1 MDFLPENI
9 QKYISDIS
17 QSESLI
23 LKELNRYTNSKVILP
38 RMLSGHVQGRFL
50 SMISKLVNPEIIV
63 EVGTYTGYSCLC
75 LSEGLKKNGKIITIE
90 KDEEFASIARKF
102 FDRSKYKEKISLIID
117 DATNVIENINEKID
131 LAFIDADKVNYS
143 KYYDMLFPKLKIGG
157 LIVADNVLW
166 SGKVTKKVS
175 DNETQSIK
183 NFNAKVKNDE
193 RVENLI
199 VGIRDGIMV
208 CQKIKD

>member
-9 QKYISDIS
+9 QKYISEIS

-75 LSEGLKKNGKIITIE
+75 LAEGLKKNGKIITIE
-90 KDEEFASIARKF
+90 KDEEFASIAKKF
-102 FDRSKYKEKISLIID
+102 FDRSKYKEKISLLIE
-117 DATNVIENINEKID
+117 DATTAIENISEKID

-166 SGKVTKKVS
+166 SGKVTEDVS

-183 NFNAKVKNDE
+183 NFNTKVKNDE

>member
-17 QSESLI
+17 QSESPI

-75 LSEGLKKNGKIITIE
+75 LAEGLKKNGKIITIE
-90 KDEEFASIARKF
+90 KDEEFASIAKKF
-102 FDRSKYKEKISLIID
+102 FNRSKYKEKISLLIE
-117 DATNVIENINEKID
+117 DATKAIENISEKID
-131 LAFIDADKVNYS
+131 LAFIDADKLNYT

-166 SGKVTKKVS
+166 SGKVTKEVN
-175 DNETQSIK
+175 DDETQSIK
-183 NFNAKVKNDE
+183 DFNTKVKNNE
-193 RVENLI
+193 RIENLI
-199 VGIRDGIMV
+199 VGIRDGIML

>member
-17 QSESLI
+17 QSESPI

-75 LSEGLKKNGKIITIE
+75 LAEGLKKNGKIITIE
-90 KDEEFASIARKF
+90 KDEEFASIAKKF
-102 FDRSKYKEKISLIID
+102 FDRSKYKEKISLLIE
-117 DATNVIENINEKID
+117 DATTAIENISEKID
-131 LAFIDADKVNYS
+131 LAFIDADKVNYT
-143 KYYDMLFPKLKIGG
+143 KYYDMLFPKLKNGG

-166 SGKVTKKVS
+166 SGKVTQKVI
-175 DNETQSIK
+175 DDETQSIK
-183 NFNAKVKNDE
+183 NFNTKVKNDE

>member
-9 QKYISDIS
+9 QKYISDNS
-17 QSESLI
+17 QSESLM

-38 RMLSGHVQGRFL
+38 RMLSGHIQGRFL
-50 SMISKLVNPEIIV
+50 SMISKLVKPEVII
-63 EVGTYTGYSCLC
+63 EIGTYTGYSCLC
-75 LSEGLKKNGKIITIE
+75 LAEGLKKNGKIITIE
-90 KDEEFASIARKF
+90 KDEEFASIANF
-102 FDRSKYKEKISLIID
+102 FFSKSKYKDKISLLVE
-117 DATNVIENINEKID
+117 DATKAIENINEKID
-131 LAFIDADKVNYS
+131 LAFIDADKLNYT
-143 KYYDMLFPKLKIGG
+143 KYYDMLFPKLKTGG

-166 SGKVTKKVS
+166 SGKVTEEVS

-183 NFNAKVKNDE
+183 NFNSKVKNDE

-199 VGIRDGIMV
+199 IGIRDGIMV

>member
-23 LKELNRYTNSKVILP
+23 LKEINRYTNSKVILP

-75 LSEGLKKNGKIITIE
+75 LAEGLKKNGKIITIE
-90 KDEEFASIARKF
+90 KDEEFASIAKKF
-102 FDRSKYKEKISLIID
+102 FDRSKYKEKISLLIE
-117 DATNVIENINEKID
+117 DATTAIENISEKID
-131 LAFIDADKVNYS
+131 LAFIDADKVNYT
-143 KYYDMLFPKLKIGG
+143 KYYDMLFPKLKNGG

-166 SGKVTKKVS
+166 SGKVTQKVI
-175 DNETQSIK
+175 DDETQSIK
-183 NFNAKVKNDE
+183 NFNIKVKNDE

>member
-50 SMISKLVNPEIIV
+50 SMISKLINPEIIV

-102 FDRSKYKEKISLIID
+102 FDRSKYKEKISLIIE
-117 DATNVIENINEKID
+117 DATKAIENINEKID

-166 SGKVTKKVS
+166 SGKVTEEVS

-183 NFNAKVKNDE
+183 NFNTKVKNDE

>member
-17 QSESLI
+17 QSESPI

-75 LSEGLKKNGKIITIE
+75 LVEGLKKNGKIITIE
-90 KDEEFASIARKF
+90 KDEEFASIAKKF
-102 FDRSKYKEKISLIID
+102 FDRSKYKEKISLLIE
-117 DATNVIENINEKID
+117 DATTAIENISEKID
-131 LAFIDADKVNYS
+131 LVFIDADKVNYS

-166 SGKVTKKVS
+166 SGKVTEDVS

-183 NFNAKVKNDE
+183 NFNTKVKNDE

>member
-9 QKYISDIS
+9 QKYISDNS
-17 QSESLI
+17 QSESII

-75 LSEGLKKNGKIITIE
+75 LAEGLKKNGKIITIE
-90 KDEEFASIARKF
+90 KDEEFASIAKKF
-102 FDRSKYKEKISLIID
+102 FDRSNYKEKISLLIE
-117 DATNVIENINEKID
+117 DATTAIENISEKID

-166 SGKVTKKVS
+166 SGKVTEDVS

-183 NFNAKVKNDE
+183 NFNTKVKNDE

-208 CQKIKD
+208 CQKVKD

>member
-17 QSESLI
+17 QSESPI

-75 LSEGLKKNGKIITIE
+75 LAEGLKKNGKIITIE
-90 KDEEFASIARKF
+90 KDEEFASIAKKF
-102 FDRSKYKEKISLIID
+102 FDRSKYREKISLLIK
-117 DATNVIENINEKID
+117 DATKAIENISEKID

-143 KYYDMLFPKLKIGG
+143 KYYNMLFPKVKIGG

-166 SGKVTKKVS
+166 SGKVIEDVS

-183 NFNAKVKNDE
+183 NFNSKVKNDE

>member
-1 MDFLPENI
+1 MDFLAENI
-9 QKYISDIS
+9 QKYISEIS
-17 QSESLI
+17 QSESLL

-50 SMISKLVNPEIIV
+50 SMISKLVRPEIIV

-75 LSEGLKKNGKIITIE
+75 LAEGLKKNGKIITIE
-90 KDEEFASIARKF
+90 KDEEFASIAKKF
-102 FDRSKYKEKISLIID
+102 FDRSKYREKISLIID
-117 DATNVIENINEKID
+117 DATIAIENINEKID
-131 LAFIDADKVNYS
+131 LAFIDADKVNYT
-143 KYYDMLFPKLKIGG
+143 KYYDMLFPKLKTGG
-157 LIVADNVLW
+157 LIIADNVLW
-166 SGKVTKKVS
+166 SGKVTEEVS

-183 NFNAKVKNDE
+183 NFNTKVKNDE

-199 VGIRDGIMV
+199 VGIRDGIML

>member
-17 QSESLI
+17 QSESPI

-75 LSEGLKKNGKIITIE
+75 LAEGLKKNGKIITIE
-90 KDEEFASIARKF
+90 KDEEFASIAKKF
-102 FDRSKYKEKISLIID
+102 FNRSKYKEKISLLIE
-117 DATNVIENINEKID
+117 DATKAIENISEKID

-166 SGKVTKKVS
+166 SGKVTEDVS

-183 NFNAKVKNDE
+183 NFNTKVKNDE

>member
-1 MDFLPENI
+1 
-9 QKYISDIS
+9 
-17 QSESLI
+17 
-23 LKELNRYTNSKVILP
+23 
-38 RMLSGHVQGRFL
+38 MLMFSR
-50 SMISKLVNPEIIV
+50 
-63 EVGTYTGYSCLC
+63 GT
-75 LSEGLKKNGKIITIE
+75 KKNGKIITIE
-90 KDEEFASIARKF
+90 KDEEFASIAKKF

-143 KYYDMLFPKLKIGG
+143 KYYDMLFSKLKIGG

-166 SGKVTKKVS
+166 SGKVTQKVI
-175 DNETQSIK
+175 DDETQSIK
-183 NFNAKVKNDE
+183 NFNIKVKNDE

>member
-17 QSESLI
+17 QSESPI

-75 LSEGLKKNGKIITIE
+75 LAEGLKKNGKIITIE
-90 KDEEFASIARKF
+90 KDEEFASIAKKF
-102 FDRSKYKEKISLIID
+102 FDRSKYKEKISLIIE
-117 DATNVIENINEKID
+117 DATKAIENISEKID
-131 LAFIDADKVNYS
+131 LAFIDADKVNYT
-143 KYYDMLFPKLKIGG
+143 KYYDMLFPKLKNGG

-166 SGKVTKKVS
+166 SGKVTQKVI
-175 DNETQSIK
+175 DDETQSIK
-183 NFNAKVKNDE
+183 NFNIKVKNDE

>member
-9 QKYISDIS
+9 QKYISDNS
-17 QSESLI
+17 QSESII

-75 LSEGLKKNGKIITIE
+75 LAEGLKKNGKIITIE
-90 KDEEFASIARKF
+90 KDEEFASIAKKF
-102 FDRSKYKEKISLIID
+102 FDRSKYKEKISLLIE
-117 DATNVIENINEKID
+117 DATKAIENISEKID
-131 LAFIDADKVNYS
+131 LAFIDADKVNYT

-183 NFNAKVKNDE
+183 NFNTKVKNDE

-199 VGIRDGIMV
+199 VGIRDGIML

>member
-17 QSESLI
+17 QSESPI

-75 LSEGLKKNGKIITIE
+75 LAEGLKKNGKIITIE
-90 KDEEFASIARKF
+90 KDEEFASIAKKF
-102 FDRSKYKEKISLIID
+102 FDRSKYKEKISLLIE
-117 DATNVIENINEKID
+117 DATTAIENISEKID
-131 LAFIDADKVNYS
+131 LVFIDADKVNYS

-166 SGKVTKKVS
+166 SGKVTKEVS
-175 DNETQSIK
+175 DDETQSIK
-183 NFNAKVKNDE
+183 NFNIKVKNDE

>member
-17 QSESLI
+17 QSESPI

-75 LSEGLKKNGKIITIE
+75 LAEGLKKNGKIITIE
-90 KDEEFASIARKF
+90 KDEEFASIAKKF
-102 FDRSKYKEKISLIID
+102 FDRSNYKEKISLLIE
-117 DATNVIENINEKID
+117 DATKAIENISEKID
-131 LAFIDADKVNYS
+131 LAFIDADKVNYT

-166 SGKVTKKVS
+166 SGKVTEDVS

-183 NFNAKVKNDE
+183 NFNTKVKNDG

>member
-9 QKYISDIS
+9 QKYISDNS
-17 QSESLI
+17 QSESII

-50 SMISKLVNPEIIV
+50 SMISKLINPEIIV

-75 LSEGLKKNGKIITIE
+75 LAEGLKKNGKIITIE
-90 KDEEFASIARKF
+90 KDEEFASIAKKF
-102 FDRSKYKEKISLIID
+102 FNRSKYKEKISLIID

-131 LAFIDADKVNYS
+131 LVFIDADKVNYS

-166 SGKVTKKVS
+166 SGKVTEEVS

-183 NFNAKVKNDE
+183 NFNTKVKNDE

-199 VGIRDGIMV
+199 VGIRDGIML

>member
-17 QSESLI
+17 QSESPI

-75 LSEGLKKNGKIITIE
+75 LAEGLKKNGKIITIE
-90 KDEEFASIARKF
+90 KDEEFASIAKKF
-102 FDRSKYKEKISLIID
+102 FDRSKYKEKINLLIE
-117 DATNVIENINEKID
+117 DATTAIENISEKID
-131 LAFIDADKVNYS
+131 LAFIDADKVNYT
-143 KYYDMLFPKLKIGG
+143 KYYDMLFPKLKNGG
-157 LIVADNVLW
+157 IIVADNVLW
-166 SGKVTKKVS
+166 SGKVTQKVI
-175 DNETQSIK
+175 DDETQSIK
-183 NFNAKVKNDE
+183 NFNIKVKNDE

>member
-9 QKYISDIS
+9 QKYIADIS
-17 QSESLI
+17 QSESPI

-75 LSEGLKKNGKIITIE
+75 LAEGLKKNGKIITIE
-90 KDEEFASIARKF
+90 KDEEFASIAKKF
-102 FDRSKYKEKISLIID
+102 FDRSKYKEKISLLIE
-117 DATNVIENINEKID
+117 DATTAIENISEKID
-131 LAFIDADKVNYS
+131 LVFIDADKVNYS
-143 KYYDMLFPKLKIGG
+143 KYYDMLFPKLKNGG

-166 SGKVTKKVS
+166 SGKVTEDVS

-183 NFNAKVKNDE
+183 NFNTKVKNDE

>member
-17 QSESLI
+17 QSESPI

-75 LSEGLKKNGKIITIE
+75 LAEGLKKNGKIITIE
-90 KDEEFASIARKF
+90 KDEEFASIAKKF
-102 FDRSKYKEKISLIID
+102 FDRSKYKEKISLLIE
-117 DATNVIENINEKID
+117 DATTAIENISEKID
-131 LAFIDADKVNYS
+131 LVFIDADKVNYS

-183 NFNAKVKNDE
+183 NFNTKVKNDE

>member
-17 QSESLI
+17 QSESPI
-23 LKELNRYTNSKVILP
+23 LKELNRYTSSKVILP

-75 LSEGLKKNGKIITIE
+75 LAEGLKKNGKIITIE
-90 KDEEFASIARKF
+90 KDEEFASIAKKF
-102 FDRSKYKEKISLIID
+102 FDRSNYKEKISLLIE
-117 DATNVIENINEKID
+117 DATIAIENISEKID
-131 LAFIDADKVNYS
+131 LAFIDADKVNYT
-143 KYYDMLFPKLKIGG
+143 KYYDMLFPKLKNGG

-166 SGKVTKKVS
+166 SWKVTEDVS

-183 NFNAKVKNDE
+183 NFNTKVKNDE

-199 VGIRDGIMV
+199 VGIRDGIML

>member
-17 QSESLI
+17 QSESPI

-75 LSEGLKKNGKIITIE
+75 LAEGLKKNGKIITIE
-90 KDEEFASIARKF
+90 KDEEFASIAKKF
-102 FDRSKYKEKISLIID
+102 FDRSKYKEKISLLIE
-117 DATNVIENINEKID
+117 DATTAIENISEKID
-131 LAFIDADKVNYS
+131 LAFIDADKVNYT

-166 SGKVTKKVS
+166 SGKVTEDVS

-183 NFNAKVKNDE
+183 NFNIKVKNDE

>member
-17 QSESLI
+17 QSESPI

-75 LSEGLKKNGKIITIE
+75 LAEGLKKNGKIITIE
-90 KDEEFASIARKF
+90 KDEEFASIAKKF
-102 FDRSKYKEKISLIID
+102 FDRSNYKEKISLLIE
-117 DATNVIENINEKID
+117 DASKAIENISEKID

-143 KYYDMLFPKLKIGG
+143 KYYDILFPKLKIGG

-183 NFNAKVKNDE
+183 NFNTKVKNDE

-199 VGIRDGIMV
+199 VGIRDGIML

>member
-17 QSESLI
+17 QSESPI

-75 LSEGLKKNGKIITIE
+75 LAEGLKKNGKIITIE
-90 KDEEFASIARKF
+90 KDEEFASIAKKF
-102 FDRSKYKEKISLIID
+102 FNRSKYKEKISLLIE
-117 DATNVIENINEKID
+117 DATTAIENISEKID
-131 LAFIDADKVNYS
+131 LAFIDADKVNYT
-143 KYYDMLFPKLKIGG
+143 KYYDMLFPKLKNGG

-166 SGKVTKKVS
+166 SGKVTQKVI
-175 DNETQSIK
+175 DDETQSIK
-183 NFNAKVKNDE
+183 NFNIKVKNDE

>member
-9 QKYISDIS
+9 QKYISDNS
-17 QSESLI
+17 QSESII
-23 LKELNRYTNSKVILP
+23 LKELNRYTNSNVILP
-38 RMLSGHVQGRFL
+38 RMLSGHIQGRFL

-90 KDEEFASIARKF
+90 KDEEFASIAKKF
-102 FDRSKYKEKISLIID
+102 FDRSNYKEKISLLIE
-117 DATNVIENINEKID
+117 DASKAIENISEKID
-131 LAFIDADKVNYS
+131 LAFIDADKVNYT

-166 SGKVTKKVS
+166 SGKVTEKVS

-183 NFNAKVKNDE
+183 NFNTKVKNDE

>member
-9 QKYISDIS
+9 QKYISNNS
-17 QSESLI
+17 QSESII

-38 RMLSGHVQGRFL
+38 RMLSGHIQGRFL

-63 EVGTYTGYSCLC
+63 EIGTYTGYSCLC
-75 LSEGLKKNGKIITIE
+75 LAEGLKKNGKIITIE
-90 KDEEFASIARKF
+90 KDEEFASIAKKF
-102 FDRSKYKEKISLIID
+102 FDRSNYKEKISLLIE
-117 DATNVIENINEKID
+117 DATKAIENISEKID
-131 LAFIDADKVNYS
+131 LAFIDADKVNYT

-199 VGIRDGIMV
+199 VGIRDGIML

>member
-9 QKYISDIS
+9 QKYISDNS
-17 QSESLI
+17 QSESII

-75 LSEGLKKNGKIITIE
+75 LAEGLKKNGKIITIE
-90 KDEEFASIARKF
+90 KDEEFASIAKKF
-102 FDRSKYKEKISLIID
+102 FDRSNYKEKISLLIE
-117 DATNVIENINEKID
+117 DATIAIENISEKID
-131 LAFIDADKVNYS
+131 LAFIDADKVNYT

-166 SGKVTKKVS
+166 SGKVTEDVS

-183 NFNAKVKNDE
+183 NFNTKVKNDE

>member
-1 MDFLPENI
+1 MDFLAENI
-9 QKYISDIS
+9 QKYISEIS
-17 QSESLI
+17 QSESLL

-50 SMISKLVNPEIIV
+50 SMISKLVHPEIIV

-75 LSEGLKKNGKIITIE
+75 LAEGLKKNGKIITIE
-90 KDEEFASIARKF
+90 KDEEFASIAKNF
-102 FDRSKYKEKISLIID
+102 FDRSKYREKISLIID
-117 DATNVIENINEKID
+117 DATIAIENINEKID
-131 LAFIDADKVNYS
+131 LAFIDADKVNYT
-143 KYYDMLFPKLKIGG
+143 KYYDMLFPKLKTGG
-157 LIVADNVLW
+157 LIIADNVLW
-166 SGKVTKKVS
+166 SGKVTEEVS

-183 NFNAKVKNDE
+183 NFNTKVKNDE

-199 VGIRDGIMV
+199 VGIRDGIML

>member
-17 QSESLI
+17 QSESPI

-75 LSEGLKKNGKIITIE
+75 LAEGLKKNGKIITIE
-90 KDEEFASIARKF
+90 KDEEFASIAKKF
-102 FDRSKYKEKISLIID
+102 FDRSNYKEKISLLIE
-117 DATNVIENINEKID
+117 DATTAIENISEKID
-131 LAFIDADKVNYS
+131 LVFIDADKVNYS

-183 NFNAKVKNDE
+183 NFNTKVKNDE

-199 VGIRDGIMV
+199 VGIRDGIML

>member
-17 QSESLI
+17 QSESPI
-23 LKELNRYTNSKVILP
+23 LKELNRYTSSKIILP

-75 LSEGLKKNGKIITIE
+75 LAEGLKKNGKIITIE
-90 KDEEFASIARKF
+90 KDEEFASIAKKF
-102 FDRSKYKEKISLIID
+102 FDRSNYKEKISLLIE
-117 DATNVIENINEKID
+117 DATKAIENISEKID
-131 LAFIDADKVNYS
+131 LAFIDADKVNYT

-183 NFNAKVKNDE
+183 NFNTKVKNDE

-199 VGIRDGIMV
+199 VGIRDGIML

>member
-75 LSEGLKKNGKIITIE
+75 LAEGLKKNGKIITIE
-90 KDEEFASIARKF
+90 KDEEFASIAKKF
-102 FDRSKYKEKISLIID
+102 FDRSKYKEKISLLIE
-117 DATNVIENINEKID
+117 DATKVIENISEKID
-131 LAFIDADKVNYS
+131 LVFIDADKVNYS

-166 SGKVTKKVS
+166 SGKVTEDVS

-183 NFNAKVKNDE
+183 NFNTKVKNDE

>member
-50 SMISKLVNPEIIV
+50 SMISKLINPEIIV

-157 LIVADNVLW
+157 LIIADNVLW
-166 SGKVTKKVS
+166 SGKVTEEVS

-183 NFNAKVKNDE
+183 NFNTKVKNDE

>member
-50 SMISKLVNPEIIV
+50 SMISKLINPEIIV

-75 LSEGLKKNGKIITIE
+75 LAEGLKKNGKIITIE
-90 KDEEFASIARKF
+90 KDEEFASIAKKF

-117 DATNVIENINEKID
+117 DATNVIENMNEKID

-143 KYYDMLFPKLKIGG
+143 KYYDKLFPKLKIGG

-166 SGKVTKKVS
+166 SGKVTEDVC

-183 NFNAKVKNDE
+183 NFNTKVKNDE

>member
-17 QSESLI
+17 QSESPI

-75 LSEGLKKNGKIITIE
+75 LAEGLKKNGKIITIE
-90 KDEEFASIARKF
+90 KDEEFASIAKKF
-102 FDRSKYKEKISLIID
+102 FDRSKYREKISLLIK
-117 DATNVIENINEKID
+117 DATKAIENISEKID
-131 LAFIDADKVNYS
+131 LAFIDADKVNYT

-166 SGKVTKKVS
+166 SGKVTKEVS

-183 NFNAKVKNDE
+183 NFNTKVKNDE

>member
-50 SMISKLVNPEIIV
+50 SMISKLINPEIIV

-131 LAFIDADKVNYS
+131 LAFIDADKINYS

-166 SGKVTKKVS
+166 SGKVTEEVS

-183 NFNAKVKNDE
+183 NFNTKVKNDE

>member
-17 QSESLI
+17 QSESPI

-75 LSEGLKKNGKIITIE
+75 LAEGLKKNGKIITIE
-90 KDEEFASIARKF
+90 KDEEFASIAKKF
-102 FDRSKYKEKISLIID
+102 FDRSKYKEKISLLIE
-117 DATNVIENINEKID
+117 DATTAIENISEKID
-131 LAFIDADKVNYS
+131 LAFIDADKVNYT
-143 KYYDMLFPKLKIGG
+143 KYYDMLFPKIKTGG

-166 SGKVTKKVS
+166 SGKVTEDVS

-183 NFNAKVKNDE
+183 NFNTKVKNDE

>member
-17 QSESLI
+17 QSESPI

-50 SMISKLVNPEIIV
+50 SMISKIVNPEIIV

-75 LSEGLKKNGKIITIE
+75 LAEGLKKNGKIITIE
-90 KDEEFASIARKF
+90 KDEEFASIAKKF
-102 FDRSKYKEKISLIID
+102 FDRSKYKEKISLLIE
-117 DATNVIENINEKID
+117 DATTAIENISEKID
-131 LAFIDADKVNYS
+131 LAFIDADKVNYT

-166 SGKVTKKVS
+166 SGKVTEDVS

-183 NFNAKVKNDE
+183 NFNTKVKNDE